1 MPLRFA
7 LAALVFIS
15 AAASAASS
23 LAQDQALPPLSGNK
37 AAQDTSE
44 PIEPKEKIVLFN
56 GKDLS
61 GLVGWMQKTGYE
73 PEGKEY
79 SAVDGMIRIA
89 GGGNGYL
96 RTEKKYKNYHLSVEY
111 KWGTERTNMSRY
123 VRNSG
128 LLLHGTG
135 IDGGSS
141 NGAWMPS
148 IEIQLAQG
156 CEGDIICIGGKG
168 KDGEAIRATVT
179 GLMKSGG
186 DGRPRWNPT
195 EGTETRYSGRQF
207 WWSKHQEG
215 FRELLDT
222 RGEKDVASPYG
233 EWTRVECICWGDTI
247 TIKVNGETVNQV
259 YDVQPSSGYILLEN
273 EQYEIFYRNFELK
286 PVAPEDRFTKPAE

>member
-7 LAALVFIS
+7 LAAALL
-15 AAASAASS
+15 ASLFFAGETAR
-23 LAQDQALPPLSGNK
+23 AQERSIPPIAENM

-44 PIEPKEKIVLFN
+44 PIEPKEKIELFN
-56 GKDLS
+56 GKNLD
-61 GLVGWMQKTGYE
+61 GLVGWMQQTGYE
-73 PEGKEY
+73 GEGKEY
-79 SAVDGMIRIA
+79 SAVDGTIRIA
-89 GGGNGYL
+89 GGDNGYL
-96 RTEKKYKNYHLSVEY
+96 RTAKKYKNYHVSVEF

-168 KDGEAIRATVT
+168 KDGEPIRAAAT
-179 GLMKSGG
+179 GLMKNGG
-186 DGRPRWNPT
+186 DNKPRWNPT
-195 EGTETRYSGRQF
+195 EGTETKSSGKQL

-222 RGEKDVASPYG
+222 RGEHDVASPYG
-233 EWTRVECICWGDTI
+233 EWTKVECICWEDTI
-247 TIKVNGETVNQV
+247 TVKVNGETVNQV
-259 YDVQPSSGYILLEN
+259 YDVQPASGYILLEN
-273 EQYEIFYRNFELK
+273 EKYEVFFRNFELK
-286 PVAPEDRFTKPAE
+286 PVAEADRFTGKE